1 MLRAMSTETQLL
13 LLTRA
18 GYEGDCAAQVQAVA
32 AEAGVHGFCK
42 AKPDTGYLAF
52 IAHDPHALAA
62 WFETLSLDE
71 LIFARQVNLAGEPLA
86 DLPPDNRL
94 GPILAALEGQPFGGV
109 YVETPDAEAT
119 RPLMRLARQ
128 FTRPLEQSMRK
139 RGLLEPGNPDLP
151 RLHLTFIDSTTAIPG
166 WSYPEQAAP
175 WPMGIPRLKMAKDA
189 PSRSALKLEEALI
202 TFLSPDER
210 RKLLRDGLE
219 AVDLG
224 AAPGGWTWQLV
235 RDGLMVTAV
244 DNGPMAESLAASHQV
259 EHRREDGFTFR
270 PERPVEWLVCDMVE
284 KPIRVAALMADW
296 LARGDCRRTIFN
308 LKLPMKKRQQAVTEC
323 RELIEDRLGEAEVP
337 FEMAIRQLYHDRD
350 EVTAYLRRLS

>member
-1 MLRAMSTETQLL
+1 MFSANQVLF
-13 LLTRA
+13 LTRA

-32 AEAGVHGFCK
+32 AEAGVHGYCK
-42 AKPDTGYLAF
+42 AKADTGYLTF
-52 IAHDPHALAA
+52 IAHDAQALTE
-62 WFETLSLDE
+62 WFETLALDE
-71 LIFARQVNLAGEPLA
+71 LIFARQLCLAGEPLA

-94 GPILAALEGQPFGGV
+94 GPILAALDGQVFGGV
-109 YVETPDAEAT
+109 FVETPDADAT

-128 FTRPLEQSMRK
+128 FTKPLEQSMRK
-139 RGLLEPGNPDLP
+139 RGLLEPGNRELP
-151 RLHLTFIDSTTAIPG
+151 RLHLTFTDSTTVIPG
-166 WSYPEQAAP
+166 WSHPGQAAP
-175 WPMGIPRLKMAKDA
+175 RPMGIPRLKLSKHA

-210 RKLLRDGLE
+210 QELLRAGLE

-244 DNGPMAESLAASHQV
+244 DNGPMAEELAASHQV

-296 LARGDCRRTIFN
+296 MARGDCRRAIFN
-308 LKLPMKKRQQAVTEC
+308 LKLPMKKRQQAVMEC
-323 RELIEDRLGEAEVP
+323 RELIEDRLVAAEVP
-337 FEMAIRQLYHDRD
+337 FELDIRQLYHDRD
-350 EVTAYLRRLS
+350 EVTAYLRRVS

>member
-1 MLRAMSTETQLL
+1 MISERQLL
-13 LLTRA
+13 FLTRA

-42 AKPDTGYLAF
+42 AKPDTGYLTF
-52 IAHDPHALAA
+52 IAHDPDLLAD
-62 WFETLSLDE
+62 WFQTLSLDD
-71 LIFARQVNLAGEPLA
+71 LIFARQMCLAGEPLA

-94 GPILAALEGQPFGGV
+94 GPILAALDGQTFGGT

-128 FTRPLEQSMRK
+128 FTKPLEQSMRK
-139 RGLLEPGNPDLP
+139 RGLLEPGNRELP
-151 RLHLTFIDSTTAIPG
+151 RLHLTFTDSTTVIPG
-166 WSYPEQAAP
+166 WSHPGQAAP
-175 WPMGIPRLKMAKDA
+175 RPMGIPRLKLSKHA
-189 PSRSALKLEEALI
+189 PSRSALKLEEAQI
-202 TFLSPDER
+202 IFLSPDER
-210 RKLLRDGLE
+210 QELLRSGLE

-244 DNGPMAESLAASHQV
+244 DNGPMADELAASHQV

-296 LARGDCRRTIFN
+296 MARGDCRRTIFN
-308 LKLPMKKRQQAVTEC
+308 LKLPMKKRQQAVMEC
-323 RELIEDRLGEAEVP
+323 RELIEDRLVAAEVR
-337 FEMAIRQLYHDRD
+337 FELVVRQLYHDRD
-350 EVTAYLRRLS
+350 EVTAYLRRV

>member
-1 MLRAMSTETQLL
+1 MISERQLL
-13 LLTRA
+13 FLTRA

-42 AKPDTGYLAF
+42 AKPDTGYLTF
-52 IAHDPHALAA
+52 IAHAPDALAD
-62 WFETLSLDE
+62 WFQTLSLDE
-71 LIFARQVNLAGEPLA
+71 LIFARQMCLAGEPLA
-86 DLPPDNRL
+86 DLPPDDRL
-94 GPILAALEGQPFGGV
+94 GPILAAIEGQEFGGV
-109 YVETPDAEAT
+109 YVETPDTDAT

-128 FTRPLEQSMRK
+128 FTKPLEQSMRK
-139 RGLLEPGNPDLP
+139 RGLLDPRNRELP
-151 RLHLTFIDSTTAIPG
+151 RLHLTFMDSTTVIPG
-166 WSYPEQAAP
+166 WSHPGQAAP
-175 WPMGIPRLKMAKDA
+175 RPMGIPRLKLSKHA

-210 RKLLRDGLE
+210 KELLRAGLE

-235 RDGLMVTAV
+235 REGVMVTAV
-244 DNGPMAESLAASHQV
+244 DNGPMADELAASHQV

-284 KPIRVAALMADW
+284 KPIRVAALMAEW
-296 LARGDCRRTIFN
+296 MARGDCRRAIFN
-308 LKLPMKKRQQAVTEC
+308 LKLPMKKRQQAVMEC
-323 RELIEDRLGEAEVP
+323 REWIADRLVEAEVP
-337 FEMAIRQLYHDRD
+337 FEMDIRQLYHDRD

>member
-1 MLRAMSTETQLL
+1 MLRVMSDATQLL

-42 AKPDTGYLAF
+42 AKADTGYLSF
-52 IAHDPHALAA
+52 IAHDAQALAE
-62 WFETLSLDE
+62 WFETLDLDE
-71 LIFARQVNLAGEPLA
+71 LIFARQLCLAGEPLA

-94 GPILAALEGQPFGGV
+94 GPILAALDGQVFAGV
-109 YVETPDAEAT
+109 FVETPDAEAT

-128 FTRPLEQSMRK
+128 FTKPLEQSMRK
-139 RGLLEPGNPDLP
+139 RGLLEPGNRELP
-151 RLHLTFIDSTTAIPG
+151 RLHLTFTDSTTVIPG
-166 WSYPEQAAP
+166 WSQPGQAAP
-175 WPMGIPRLKMAKDA
+175 RPMGIPRLKLSRHA

-210 RKLLRDGLE
+210 QELLRAGLE

-224 AAPGGWTWQLV
+224 AAPGGWTWQLL

-244 DNGPMAESLAASHQV
+244 DNGPMADELAASQQV

-270 PERPVEWLVCDMVE
+270 RERPVEWLVCDMVE

-296 LARGDCRRTIFN
+296 LARGDCRRAIFN
-308 LKLPMKKRQQAVTEC
+308 LKLPMKKRQQAVMDAVE
-323 RELIEDRLGEAEVP
+323 RIASRLEEAEVDVDID
-337 FEMAIRQLYHDRD
+337 IRQLYHDRD
-350 EVTAYLRRLS
+350 EVTAYLRRV

>member
-1 MLRAMSTETQLL
+1 MISERQLL
-13 LLTRA
+13 FLTRA

-42 AKPDTGYLAF
+42 AKPDTGYLTF
-52 IAHDPHALAA
+52 IAHDPDLLAD
-62 WFETLSLDE
+62 WFQTLSLDD
-71 LIFARQVNLAGEPLA
+71 LIFARQMCLAGEPLA

-94 GPILAALEGQPFGGV
+94 GPILAALDRQTFGGT

-128 FTRPLEQSMRK
+128 FTKPLEQSMRK
-139 RGLLEPGNPDLP
+139 RGLLEPGNRELP
-151 RLHLTFIDSTTAIPG
+151 RLHLTFTDSTTVIPG
-166 WSYPEQAAP
+166 WSHPGQATP
-175 WPMGIPRLKMAKDA
+175 RPMGIPRLKLSKHA

-210 RKLLRDGLE
+210 KELLRAGLE

-244 DNGPMAESLAASHQV
+244 DNGPMADELAASHQV

-284 KPIRVAALMADW
+284 KPIRVAALVAEWM
-296 LARGDCRRTIFN
+296 ARGDCRRAIFN
-308 LKLPMKKRQQAVTEC
+308 LKLPMKKRQQAVMEC
-323 RELIEDRLGEAEVP
+323 REWIEDRLVEAEVP
-337 FEMAIRQLYHDRD
+337 FEMDIRQLYHDRD
-350 EVTAYLRRLS
+350 EVTAYLRRVS

>member
-1 MLRAMSTETQLL
+1 MLAAMFAQRHLL

-42 AKPDTGYLAF
+42 AKADTGYLTF
-52 IAHDPHALAA
+52 IAHDAHALAA
-62 WFETLSLDE
+62 WFETLSLDD
-71 LIFARQVNLAGEPLA
+71 LIFARQLCLAGEPLD
-86 DLPPDNRL
+86 DLPPANRL
-94 GPILAALEGQPFGGV
+94 GPILAALDGQEFGGV

-128 FTRPLEQSMRK
+128 FTKPLEQSMRK
-139 RGLLEPGNPDLP
+139 RGLLQPGNRELP
-151 RLHLTFIDSTTAIPG
+151 RLHLTFTDTTTAIPG
-166 WSYPEQAAP
+166 WSHPGQAAP
-175 WPMGIPRLKMAKDA
+175 QPMGIRRLKMAKDA

-202 TFLSPDER
+202 TFLSPAER
-210 RKLLRDGLE
+210 KDLLRAGLE

-244 DNGPMAESLAASHQV
+244 DNGPMAEVLTGHVSV

-284 KPIRVAALMADW
+284 KPSRVADLMADW
-296 LARGDCRRTIFN
+296 MARGDCQRAIFN
-308 LKLPMKKRQQAVTEC
+308 LKLPMKKRQQAVMDAVE
-323 RELIEDRLGEAEVP
+323 RIAARLEEAEVG
-337 FEMAIRQLYHDRD
+337 FEIDVRQLYHDRD
-350 EVTAYLRRLS
+350 EVTAYLRRVS

>member
-1 MLRAMSTETQLL
+1 MLAAMFSANQLL
-13 LLTRA
+13 FLTRA

-42 AKPDTGYLAF
+42 AKVDTGYLTF
-52 IAHDPHALAA
+52 IAHDPDALAA
-62 WFETLSLDE
+62 WFEALSLDE
-71 LIFARQVNLAGEPLA
+71 LIFARQLNLAGEPLA

-94 GPILAALEGQPFGGV
+94 GPILAALDGQQFGGV

-128 FTRPLEQSMRK
+128 FTKPLEQSMRK
-139 RGLLEPGNPDLP
+139 RGLLDPGHRELP
-151 RLHLTFIDSTTAIPG
+151 RLHLTFTDTTTAIPG
-166 WSYPEQAAP
+166 WSHPGQAAP
-175 WPMGIPRLKMAKDA
+175 RPMGIPRLKLSKHA

-210 RKLLRDGLE
+210 RELLRAGLE

-235 RDGLMVTAV
+235 REGLMVTAV
-244 DNGPMAESLAASHQV
+244 DNGPMADELAASHQV

-270 PERPVEWLVCDMVE
+270 PERAVEWLVCDMVE

-296 LARGDCRRTIFN
+296 MVRGDCRRAIFN

-323 RELIEDRLGEAEVP
+323 RELIEDRLVEADVS
-337 FEMAIRQLYHDRD
+337 FKMDIRQLYHDRD
-350 EVTAYLRRLS
+350 EVTAYLRRV